1 MPLIQL
7 SELKNAV
14 FPPGLPGSETLAI
27 ILMKALKLH
36 RINEAYDEL
45 IESEK
50 IGRDGLEMLL
60 NHFGAEYEFDPQ
72 DLKHIPKSGPFITL
86 SNHPFGAIDGMML
99 AHLISQVRPDY
110 KLMANFLLSKILP
123 ISSFFLPV
131 NPFED
136 KKTAFSSLT
145 GIKGAL
151 HHLREGHPLGIFP
164 AGEVSAFQFKS
175 LRIED
180 KPWPDGI
187 TKLIRSA
194 AVPVIPVFFNGRNSR
209 LFYLM
214 GLIHPRLRTI
224 KLPSE
229 LLNKKGNPITVR
241 IGKSITPE
249 DFSTESLT
257 EFKSILRSKV
267 YSLSYREVINSNT
280 PHNLVDYSNIISPVP
295 EAAIKAEIE
304 TLGNYFLFQ
313 VKDYSVYCCPS
324 SLIPNTMTEIARSR
338 EITYREVGEGTG
350 KPFDRDKFDDYYY
363 HLFIWD
369 KSGGKLVGS
378 YRIGLGRH
386 ILEIHGLKGFYIH
399 TLFKINKKL
408 EPLLNDSLE
417 LGRSFIVKEYQ
428 KKATPLFLLWKAL
441 FVLLVKYD
449 YRYLIGP
456 VSISG
461 YYSAEAKSLAANFLW
476 HNYAN
481 KTYARY
487 IKNRNKTDLSFP
499 SRINQ
504 YAFYTTVGKDFNKL
518 DAFISDIDSGYN
530 TPVLVKQYVS
540 LLRTTVLGFNV
551 DPDFNNCLDALMVM
565 DIKNAPRSF
574 MEMLSKDLKDY
585 SKIETLLN
593 GLV

>member
-1 MPLIQL
+1 MPLIPIT
-7 SELKNAV
+7 ELKNAV
-14 FPPGLPGSETLAI
+14 LPPGLPGRDAFAK
-27 ILMKALKLH
+27 ILMRALKLN
-36 RINEAYDEL
+36 RINVAYDEL
-45 IESEK
+45 IKSHK
-50 IGRDGLEMLL
+50 TGRDGLEMLL
-60 NHFGAEYEFDPQ
+60 NHFGAAYEYDPA
-72 DLKHIPKSGPFITL
+72 DLKHLPKSGPFITI
-86 SNHPFGAIDGMML
+86 SNHPFGAIDGIML

-136 KKTAFSSLT
+136 KKSAFSSLS

-151 HHLREGHPLGIFP
+151 NHLREGYPLGIFP
-164 AGEVSAFQFKS
+164 AGEVSAFQYKS
-175 LRIED
+175 MRIED
-180 KPWPDGI
+180 KIWPDGI
-187 TKLIRSA
+187 TKFVRSA
-194 AVPVIPVFFNGRNSR
+194 AVPVVPVYFTGRNS
-209 LFYLM
+209 LAFYML
-214 GLIHPRLRTI
+214 GLIHPRLRTV

-229 LLNKKGNPITVR
+229 LTNKRGQTVTVR
-241 IGKSITPE
+241 FGKPIVPE
-249 DFSTESLT
+249 EFSAHSMT
-257 EFKSILRSKV
+257 EFKGILRSKV
-267 YSLSYREVINSNT
+267 YSLSYRKATSGNT
-280 PHNLVDYSNIISPVP
+280 PSEEVDYSNIIPAVP
-295 EAAIKAEIE
+295 LASIKAEIE
-304 TLGNYFLFQ
+304 NLGNFFLFQ
-313 VKDYSVYCCPS
+313 VKDYSVYCCPK

-350 KPFDRDKFDDYYY
+350 KPFDSDQFDDYYY

-369 KSGGKLVGS
+369 KAADKLVGS
-378 YRIGLGRH
+378 YRIGLGRQ
-386 ILEIHGLKGFYIH
+386 ILEKHGLRGFYIY

-417 LGRSFIVKEYQ
+417 LGRSFIVKDYQ

-461 YYSAEAKSLAANFLW
+461 NYSEEAKSLAANFLW

-481 KTYARY
+481 KTYSKF
-487 IKNRNKTDLSFP
+487 IHNRNKTSLAFP
-499 SRINQ
+499 KNINKA
-504 YAFYTTVGKDFNKL
+504 AFYATVGNDFNKL
-518 DAFISDIDSGYN
+518 DAFIADIDPGYI
-530 TPVLVKQYVS
+530 TPVLVKQYIS

-551 DPDFNNCLDALMVM
+551 DPDFNDCLDALMVM